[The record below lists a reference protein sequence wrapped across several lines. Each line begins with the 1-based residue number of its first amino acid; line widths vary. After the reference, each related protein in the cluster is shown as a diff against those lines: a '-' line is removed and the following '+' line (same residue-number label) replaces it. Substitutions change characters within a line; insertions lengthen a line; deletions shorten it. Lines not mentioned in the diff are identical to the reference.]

1 MEQQRQAAEQ
11 RQAQLEHQLKEQQK
25 VQEQMQLQM
34 QMMTN
39 FYMNQNIRPSPPGS
53 LPASAP
59 PMMTNFYMQ
68 PLMQPPLG
76 QSPVTPPISSIVL
89 NNSSIVR
96 SNMFSGEFSMFN
108 VNMKSLGIPC
118 HLLKV

>member
-11 RQAQLEHQLKEQQK
+11 RQAQLEHQLKEQQQ
-25 VQEQMQLQM
+25 VQQQM
-34 QMMTN
+34 QMMTD
-39 FYMNQNIRPSPPGS
+39 FYMNQHIRPSPPGS